1 MDFPQNMLEDHV
13 RTGKNYGPWF
23 RMQTHM
29 CSVKTDVWP
38 YPEGSLW
45 TSLMFSGVV
54 MENQLDFSGLLV
66 INVDVASEDVMIGEY
81 PIAPLQLI
89 KTQDMST
96 ITDWDAQF
104 QYGSK
109 DDFKWVLYLPIWWI
123 SLFLQQMQDQWSTHW
138 ELNMQDQ

>member
-1 MDFPQNMLEDHV
+1 
-13 RTGKNYGPWF
+13 
-23 RMQTHM
+23 
-29 CSVKTDVWP
+29 
-38 YPEGSLW
+38 
-45 TSLMFSGVV
+45 MFSGVV

-109 DDFKWVLYLPIWWI
+109 DDFK
-123 SLFLQQMQDQWSTHW
+123 
-138 ELNMQDQ
+138 